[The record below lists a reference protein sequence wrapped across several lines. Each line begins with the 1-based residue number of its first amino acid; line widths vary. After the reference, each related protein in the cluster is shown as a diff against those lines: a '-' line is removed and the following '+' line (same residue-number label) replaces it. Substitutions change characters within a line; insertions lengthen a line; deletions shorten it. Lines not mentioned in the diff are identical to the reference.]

1 MPAETADAVD
11 TAPTPRWRMTVE
23 PGGWACD
30 AAPTQTLLAAALAAG
45 IPLRSACRNG
55 TYRACLSALQSGDVA
70 YVIDWPGLSADER
83 REGGVLPCVAQP
95 RSDVVLRMGDRAW
108 G

>member
-1 MPAETADAVD
+1 MPAEPATDD
-11 TAPTPRWRMTVE
+11 APTWRLSVE

-30 AAPTQTLLAAALAAG
+30 AAAGQTLLAAALAAG

-55 TYRACLSALQSGDVA
+55 TCRACLSQLLAGEVA
-70 YVIDWPGLSADER
+70 YVVEWPGLSADER
-83 REGGVLPCVAQP
+83 REGCVLPCVAQP
-95 RSDVVLRMGDRAW
+95 RSDVALEMGDRAW